1 MLLPALIAAV
11 VSGIALRLLG
21 RTGGLPFDRP
31 NVRSLH
37 RDIVPRGGGLA
48 IWLGWCA
55 GIVWLP
61 GAQPWL
67 FPLAA
72 IVIVS
77 FFDDRRGI
85 PAPLRLFVQLAAAIA
100 WLWLAAPMPDLIVAA
115 TMAVAIV
122 WVANLYNFMDGSDG
136 LAGTMTV
143 VGFGAYA
150 LAAFWAGSDRAP
162 TLLALAAATLP
173 FLLVNWPP
181 ARIFLGDVGSVPL
194 GFLAAVFGIEGWR
207 QGWWPLWFPLLVFLP
222 FIADASSTLLR
233 RLLRRRA
240 GLAGAPR
247 PLLPAAG
254 ATGRGPR
261 RHAGAL
267 CCADDRRGGIGAGGA
282 WLARRR
288 PAGTCWPS
296 GSRSWRCCSARLS
309 IIGAIESVDCVTV
322 SANWRALLA
331 FAHDVV
337 RGGDRVDRAVLA
349 ALQSR
354 PARAPARPT

>member
-1 MLLPALIAAV
+1 MLLPALIAVV
-11 VSGIALRLLG
+11 VSGIALRLLS
-21 RTGGLPFDRP
+21 RSGGLPFDRA
-31 NVRSLH
+31 NARSLH
-37 RDIVPRGGGLA
+37 RGAVPRGGGLA
-48 IWLGWCA
+48 IWLGWYA

-85 PAPLRLFVQLAAAIA
+85 PSLLRLFVQLAAAIA

-173 FLLVNWPP
+173 FLLANWPP
-181 ARIFLGDVGSVPL
+181 ARIFLGDAGSVPL

-222 FIADASSTLLR
+222 FIADASATLLR
-233 RLLRRRA
+233 RVLRGEPVWQAHRDHSYQRLVQL
-240 GLAGAPR
+240 GLG
-247 PLLPAAG
+247 
-254 ATGRGPR
+254 
-261 RHAGAL
+261 HAGTLAL
-267 CCADDRRGGIGAGGA
+267 YAALMIGA
-282 WLARRR
+282 
-288 PAGTCWPS
+288 
-296 GSRSWRCCSARLS
+296 
-309 IIGAIESVDCVTV
+309 TV
-322 SANWRALLA
+322 SA
-331 FAHDVV
+331 
-337 RGGDRVDRAVLA
+337 LA
-349 ALQSR
+349 AL
-354 PARAPARPT
+354 ARAPQTGWYLLAVWVAVIALLIGSVAHHWHTRIGGLRESKR

>member
-31 NVRSLH
+31 NARSLH

-67 FPLAA
+67 LPLAA

-100 WLWLAAPMPDLIVAA
+100 WLWLAAPTPDLIVAG

-162 TLLALAAATLP
+162 TLLALAAATVP
-173 FLLVNWPP
+173 FLLANWPP
-181 ARIFLGDVGSVPL
+181 ARIFLGDAGSVPL

-222 FIADASSTLLR
+222 FVADATSTLLR
-233 RLLRRRA
+233 RLLGGERVWQGHRDHSYQRLVQL
-240 GLAGAPR
+240 GLG
-247 PLLPAAG
+247 
-254 ATGRGPR
+254 
-261 RHAGAL
+261 HAGTLAL
-267 CCADDRRGGIGAGGA
+267 YAALMIGAA
-282 WLARRR
+282 VSALAALARA
-288 PAGTCWPS
+288 PQAGWY
-296 GSRSWRCCSARLS
+296 
-309 IIGAIESVDCVTV
+309 
-322 SANWRALLA
+322 LLA
-331 FAHDVV
+331 VWV
-337 RGGDRVDRAVLA
+337 AVLA
-349 ALQSR
+349 LLFGSVAHQWRTRTGELHDSKR
-354 PARAPARPT
+354 

>member
-1 MLLPALIAAV
+1 MSMLLPALIAVV
-11 VSGIALRLLG
+11 VSGIALRLLS
-21 RTGGLPFDRP
+21 RSGGLPFDRA
-31 NVRSLH
+31 NARSLH
-37 RDIVPRGGGLA
+37 RGAVPRGGGLA
-48 IWLGWCA
+48 IWLGWYA

-85 PAPLRLFVQLAAAIA
+85 PSLLRLFVQLAAAIA

-173 FLLVNWPP
+173 FLLANWPP
-181 ARIFLGDVGSVPL
+181 ARIFLGDAGSVPL

-222 FIADASSTLLR
+222 FIADASATLLR
-233 RLLRRRA
+233 RVLRGEPVWQAHRDHSYQRLVQL
-240 GLAGAPR
+240 GLG
-247 PLLPAAG
+247 
-254 ATGRGPR
+254 
-261 RHAGAL
+261 HAGTLAL
-267 CCADDRRGGIGAGGA
+267 YAALMIGA
-282 WLARRR
+282 
-288 PAGTCWPS
+288 
-296 GSRSWRCCSARLS
+296 
-309 IIGAIESVDCVTV
+309 TV
-322 SANWRALLA
+322 SA
-331 FAHDVV
+331 
-337 RGGDRVDRAVLA
+337 LA
-349 ALQSR
+349 AL
-354 PARAPARPT
+354 ARAPQTGWYLLAVWVAVIALLIGSVARYWHNRIGGLRESKR

>member
-1 MLLPALIAAV
+1 MSMLLPALIAAV

-21 RTGGLPFDRP
+21 RAGLPFDRP
-31 NVRSLH
+31 NARSLH
-37 RDIVPRGGGLA
+37 RGIVPRGGGLA

-55 GIVWLP
+55 GILWLP

-85 PAPLRLFVQLAAAIA
+85 PALLRLFVQLAAAIA
-100 WLWLAAPMPDLIVAA
+100 WLWLAAPTPDLIVAA
-115 TMAVAIV
+115 TLAVAIV

-173 FLLVNWPP
+173 FLLANWPP
-181 ARIFLGDVGSVPL
+181 ARIFLGDAGSVPL

-207 QGWWPLWFPLLVFLP
+207 QGWWPSWFPLLVFLP
-222 FIADASSTLLR
+222 FVADASATLLR
-233 RLLRRRA
+233 RLLRGEPAWQAHRDHSYQRLVQL
-240 GLAGAPR
+240 GLG
-247 PLLPAAG
+247 
-254 ATGRGPR
+254 
-261 RHAGAL
+261 HAGTLAL
-267 CCADDRRGGIGAGGA
+267 YAALMIGAA
-282 WLARRR
+282 VSALAALARA
-288 PAGTCWPS
+288 PQAGWY
-296 GSRSWRCCSARLS
+296 
-309 IIGAIESVDCVTV
+309 
-322 SANWRALLA
+322 LLA
-331 FAHDVV
+331 VWV
-337 RGGDRVDRAVLA
+337 AVLA
-349 ALQSR
+349 LLFGSVGYHWR
-354 PARAPARPT
+354 TRTGGLRESKR

>member
-1 MLLPALIAAV
+1 MSMLLPALIAAF

-31 NVRSLH
+31 NARSLH
-37 RDIVPRGGGLA
+37 RDVVPRGGGLA

-55 GIVWLP
+55 GILWLP

-85 PAPLRLFVQLAAAIA
+85 PALLRLFVQLAAAIA
-100 WLWLAAPMPDLIVAA
+100 WMWLAAPMPDLIVAA

-122 WVANLYNFMDGSDG
+122 WMANLYNFMDGSDG
-136 LAGTMTV
+136 LAGSMTV

-162 TLLALAAATLP
+162 LLLALAAATLP
-173 FLLVNWPP
+173 FLLANWPP
-181 ARIFLGDVGSVPL
+181 ARIFLGDAGSVPL

-233 RLLRRRA
+233 RLLGGERVWQAHRDHSYQRLVQL
-240 GLAGAPR
+240 GLG
-247 PLLPAAG
+247 
-254 ATGRGPR
+254 
-261 RHAGAL
+261 HAGTLAL
-267 CCADDRRGGIGAGGA
+267 YAALMIGAA
-282 WLARRR
+282 VSALAALARA
-288 PAGTCWPS
+288 PQAGWY
-296 GSRSWRCCSARLS
+296 
-309 IIGAIESVDCVTV
+309 
-322 SANWRALLA
+322 LLA
-331 FAHDVV
+331 VWV
-337 RGGDRVDRAVLA
+337 AVLA
-349 ALQSR
+349 LLFGSVAHQWRTTTGDLRDSKR
-354 PARAPARPT
+354 

>member
-1 MLLPALIAAV
+1 MSMLLPALIAAV

-31 NVRSLH
+31 NARSLH
-37 RDIVPRGGGLA
+37 RGTVPRGGGLA

-85 PAPLRLFVQLAAAIA
+85 PALLRLFVQLAAAIA
-100 WLWLAAPMPDLIVAA
+100 WLWVGAPMPDLIVAA

-150 LAAFWAGSDRAP
+150 MAAFWAGSDRAP

-173 FLLVNWPP
+173 FLLANWPP
-181 ARIFLGDVGSVPL
+181 ARIFLGDAGSVPL

-233 RLLRRRA
+233 RLLGGERVWRA
-240 GLAGAPR
+240 HRDHSYQRLVQLGLG
-247 PLLPAAG
+247 
-254 ATGRGPR
+254 
-261 RHAGAL
+261 HAGTLTLYAAL
-267 CCADDRRGGIGAGGA
+267 MIGGA
-282 WLARRR
+282 VSALAALARA
-288 PAGTCWPS
+288 PQAGWY
-296 GSRSWRCCSARLS
+296 
-309 IIGAIESVDCVTV
+309 
-322 SANWRALLA
+322 LLA
-331 FAHDVV
+331 VWV
-337 RGGDRVDRAVLA
+337 AVLA
-349 ALQSR
+349 LLFGSVAHQWRNRTGEWRESKR
-354 PARAPARPT
+354 